1 MNFKE
6 FIKLIFKCFS
16 IAVILIILL
25 CLYPVFVEPN
35 LLVVKHKT
43 LYLPNWSEQHNG
55 LKVAVLSDFHVNKWG
70 ISPKKLKKV
79 VSKTNA
85 ENADLICLLGDLDSY
100 LIERE
105 KLDKKDLTN
114 TLSKLKAKYG
124 VISIL
129 GNHDYGPR
137 VVKPILKNAGIT
149 VLENKRTVIWVND
162 EPIII
167 YGLKDL
173 WQYSPKAKNVVKKDE
188 NVKSMILLSHNPDL
202 FPDVPGFVSLTLS
215 GHTHGGQICLPI
227 LGGIFT
233 PSVWEQ
239 RYNKGYIVE
248 DSKHL
253 FVTSGLGF
261 SIPIRFGNPPEIV
274 ILELYSQDTYPNKV
288 IKNTKELTGIRRS
301 LNSWGMEISTK
312 VLNYVK
318 DL

>member
-6 FIKLIFKCFS
+6 FISLIFRCFS
-16 IAVILIILL
+16 FAVILIILM

-43 LYLPNWSEQHNG
+43 LYLPNWSEKHNG

-70 ISPKKLKKV
+70 ITPKKLKEV
-79 VSKTNA
+79 VAKTNA
-85 ENADLICLLGDLDSY
+85 ESPDLICLLGDLDSY
-100 LIERE
+100 LIERV
-105 KLDKKDLTN
+105 KLDKKDLSN
-114 TLSKLKAKYG
+114 TMSKLKAEYG
-124 VISIL
+124 VFSIL

-137 VVKPILKNAGIT
+137 VVKPILQNAGIT
-149 VLENKRTVIWVND
+149 VLENKRTVVWVNE

-173 WQYSPKAKNVVKKDE
+173 WQYSTKAKNVVNKDE

-202 FPDVPGFVSLTLS
+202 FPDVPDFVSLTLS

-248 DSKHL
+248 DGKHL

-261 SIPIRFGNPPEIV
+261 SLPIRFGNIPEIV
-274 ILELYSQDTYPNKV
+274 ILELYSQNTYPNK
-288 IKNTKELTGIRRS
+288 IIQNTKELTGIRRS
-301 LNSWGMEISTK
+301 LNSWGMEIATK

-318 DL
+318 DI

>member
-16 IAVILIILL
+16 LSTILVVLL
-25 CLYPVFVEPN
+25 CLYPVIVEPN

-43 LYLPNWSEQHNG
+43 LYIPNWSEKHNG

-79 VSKTNA
+79 VAKVN
-85 ENADLICLLGDLDSY
+85 EEKPDVILLLGDLDSY

-105 KLDKKDLTN
+105 KLNKKDLTN
-114 TLSKLKAKYG
+114 TLSKLKAEHG

-137 VVKPILKNAGIT
+137 VVKPILQNAGIT
-149 VLENKRTVIWVND
+149 VLENKRTVVWVND

-173 WQYSPKAKNVVKKDE
+173 WNYGPKSKRVVKKDE

-202 FPDVPGFVSLTLS
+202 FPDVPSFVSLTLS

-227 LGGIFT
+227 LGGLFT

-248 DSKHL
+248 DGKHL

-261 SIPIRFGNPPEIV
+261 SLPIRFGNPPEIV
-274 ILELYSQDTYPNKV
+274 ILELYSQETYPDKIV
-288 IKNTKELTGIRRS
+288 QNTKELTGIRRS
-301 LNSWGMEISTK
+301 LNSWGMKIATK
-312 VLNYVK
+312 VQRYFK

>member
-16 IAVILIILL
+16 FAVILIILL

-43 LYLPNWSEQHNG
+43 LYLPNWSEKHNG